1 MSALNDKIDYI
12 IFELTKITNDLDNLN
27 KELDKQDKIVKA
39 REVADLQFYNKN
51 RLLNN
56 GENYE

>member
-1 MSALNDKIDYI
+1 MSALSDKIDYI
-12 IFELTKITNDLDNLN
+12 TFELTKITNNLDNIS
-27 KELDKQDKIVKA
+27 KELYKQDKIVKA

>member
-1 MSALNDKIDYI
+1 MSALNDKLDYI
-12 IFELTKITNDLDNLN
+12 SFELTKITNDLDNLN
-27 KELDKQDKIVKA
+27 KELAKQDKIVKA